1 MNRVRKLLLWFLML
15 SKRLYKKPTFLVLIF
30 LIPVLV
36 FGYIAISGGESGVM
50 TVGMV
55 AQQKDDPMTQ
65 RIFEDLRKDQHLIS
79 FQVYE
84 SEKEARTQLE
94 SGKLDAVWIFP
105 GDLAEKI
112 EAFNQKPT
120 TSNSFITVLERE
132 ANVALVLTREKLS
145 GAIYPYLA
153 QRVYVSFM
161 RELAPELDHLS
172 DDELLAYYHGTN
184 LEMELFA
191 FAGSEA
197 QKQETSYLLSPLRG
211 LLGVLILLCSL
222 ATAMYYIRDDKQG
235 TFAWVSQQ
243 WRFLPELGCHL
254 ASSLHVSAV
263 CLVCLVISG
272 LSGNIWTELA
282 VLLLYSL
289 CCSTLAMTLRQL
301 FGSLRSLGTM
311 LPLIIVISLI
321 ICPVFFDLGIIR
333 DLQYIFPPTYYIN
346 AIYNIRYLLY
356 MPIYIAVTIFIALA
370 AQYLKNQIRYHS

>member
-15 SKRLYKKPTFLVLIF
+15 SKRLYKKPTFLVLIL
-30 LIPVLV
+30 LIPVLL

-55 AQQKDDPMTQ
+55 AQEEDPLTQ
-65 RIFEDLRKDQHLIS
+65 QIFEDLRKDQHLIC

-84 SEKEARTQLE
+84 SEKEARDLLE

-112 EAFNQKPT
+112 EAFNEKPLV
-120 TSNSFITVLERE
+120 SNSIITVLERE
-132 ANVALVLTREKLS
+132 SNVALVLTREKLS

-153 QRVYVSFM
+153 QRVYISFM

-172 DDELLAYYHGTN
+172 DDDLLDYYHGTN
-184 LEMELFA
+184 LDVELFR
-191 FAGSEA
+191 FVGSDA
-197 QKQETSYLLSPLRG
+197 QKQAASYLLSPLRG
-211 LLGVLILLCSL
+211 LLGVLILLCSM

-254 ASSLHVSAV
+254 ASSLHVSTV
-263 CLVCLVISG
+263 CLICLVISG
-272 LSGNIWTELA
+272 LAGNIWIELA

-289 CCSTLAMTLRQL
+289 CCSTFAMTLRQL

-321 ICPVFFDLGIIR
+321 ICPVFFDLGAIR
-333 DLQYIFPPTYYIN
+333 QVQYIFPPTYYIN

-356 MPIYIAVTIFIALA
+356 MPIYIVATIFIALA
-370 AQYLKNQIRYHS
+370 AQYLKNQIRHHR